1 MGAQMTTAPPG
12 SEASPG
18 AGPETSEAAA
28 DRPRVLVVDDD
39 GNNLLAIRTV
49 LEDLGEVVEARSGEE
64 ALRHLLKGEF
74 AVILLDVYMPG
85 MDGYETAQIIR
96 SREQTKRIPIV
107 FLSAVNKETEH
118 LIRGYSMGAVDYVFK
133 PVDPVVLRSKVAV
146 FADLFAMTKEI
157 QRKAKAEQ
165 ALMDANLRANA
176 ERLRAEQEL
185 RLAEQRQGAIIQ
197 SLPIVLYLE
206 AIDASPR
213 APRFVSGNLAALT
226 GYRFDEIQASPD
238 VWIERLHPDDRDRV
252 VAALTGRREGRS
264 LAVEYRWQC
273 ADGQYRHFLDQAVL
287 LRDAQGQPIEYAGTL
302 LDITDRKELESQ
314 LVHARKMDAIGKLTG
329 GIAHDFN
336 NLLAAVL
343 GGLGLIERR
352 TELGDEQLKI
362 LNMTRR
368 AAEQGSDLVRRL
380 LAFARRQ
387 QLQPACVEIAALS
400 TAVTDLLA
408 HTLGGLV
415 ELEWDMEEGL
425 WCAFADQAQLELA
438 LMNLIINARDAM
450 PDGGTISV
458 HAQNRLAGPEQIAG
472 LAAGDYVVLTVADTG
487 CGMAPDVLEQVMEP
501 FFTTKDVGKGTGLG
515 LSMVYGFAKQ
525 SGGAFHI
532 SSAPGQGTR
541 AEIWLPRGEES
552 KAGDTAQPGPSAAQ
566 PRAPR
571 PLRVL
576 LVDDHEGVRQTTA
589 ALLRDLGHE
598 VAEAGDGDQV
608 LALLAGEGARCDLL
622 VTDYAMPHLSGTEV
636 IRQAREAR
644 PDLPAI
650 IITGYAEADSIAK
663 RPDDVEVLS
672 KPFTAEQLSEAL
684 ATALAE
690 ADAEPERRPR
700 AGAGAAPVAEAAE

>member
-1 MGAQMTTAPPG
+1 VGAQMTTAPPG